1 MSRRVHSAKFD
12 ADALAKAFGR
22 GVRIVRKQKGIRQT
36 DILVDT
42 GLTQQTISNIEIG
55 RTSPSLVSAVAIA
68 CSLGVPVDRIVR
80 IGLEAK
86 E

>member
-1 MSRRVHSAKFD
+1 MSRRVHSTKFD

-22 GVRIVRKQKGIRQT
+22 GVRIVRKQKSVLQT

>member
-1 MSRRVHSAKFD
+1 MSRRVHSTKFD

-22 GVRIVRKQKGIRQT
+22 GVRIVRKQKGVLQA

>member
-1 MSRRVHSAKFD
+1 MSRRVHSTKFD

-22 GVRIVRKQKGIRQT
+22 GVRIVRKQKGVLQT

>member
-1 MSRRVHSAKFD
+1 MSRRVHSTKFD

-22 GVRIVRKQKGIRQT
+22 GVRIVRKQKGVLQT

-42 GLTQQTISNIEIG
+42 GLTQQTISNIEVG

>member
-1 MSRRVHSAKFD
+1 MSRRVHSTKFD

-22 GVRIVRKQKGIRQT
+22 GVKIVRKQNGVRQT

>member
-1 MSRRVHSAKFD
+1 MSRRVHSTKFD

-22 GVRIVRKQKGIRQT
+22 GLRIVRKQKGVRQT

>member
-1 MSRRVHSAKFD
+1 M
-12 ADALAKAFGR
+12 L
-22 GVRIVRKQKGIRQT
+22 QKGVLQT